1 MPYSRC
7 SGAQISGVAE
17 VGENMRVRS
26 SFAFAGTVLTS
37 ALNSQVS
44 AKVSACCAL
53 ASSEPGIPLAG
64 ALRVHAHGGEDT
76 GVVCAAGPSNLCSN
90 YLTPLPWTI
99 GAARCRIPVSYDKV

>member
-7 SGAQISGVAE
+7 RGAQISGVAE
-17 VGENMRVRS
+17 VGENMRESRS
-26 SFAFAGTVLTS
+26 VAFAGSVLPS
-37 ALNSQVS
+37 ALNSRVS
-44 AKVSACCAL
+44 AKVAACCAL
-53 ASSEPGIPLAG
+53 ASTEPGIPLAG

-76 GVVCAAGPSNLCSN
+76 GVVCAAGLSQLCSN